1 MRRET
6 SCYPC
11 LCPLCQATAHRL
23 QAPAL
28 LLHKSGIIFLAYLL
42 ARKQK
47 NVFSKTSNGS
57 FKMHTEITWML
68 SETFSETGKHTT
80 ATEKSACLSC
90 IQSSPVLSSLGSPKC
105 FTGCTFISITVPFG
119 PFCHLFFSLATN
131 SLGLPSTSI
140 QTSVFDRRLPGV
152 WSQCV
157 PIMNQSV

>member
-1 MRRET
+1 MRLRGTGRLICKVMRRET

-80 ATEKSACLSC
+80 ATEKKCLF
-90 IQSSPVLSSLGSPKC
+90 ILHPVISSSLLIRLAKMLHWMHIHFHNSSLWALLSP
-105 FTGCTFISITVPFG
+105 
-119 PFCHLFFSLATN
+119 LFLFSY
-131 SLGLPSTSI
+131 
-140 QTSVFDRRLPGV
+140 
-152 WSQCV
+152 
-157 PIMNQSV
+157 